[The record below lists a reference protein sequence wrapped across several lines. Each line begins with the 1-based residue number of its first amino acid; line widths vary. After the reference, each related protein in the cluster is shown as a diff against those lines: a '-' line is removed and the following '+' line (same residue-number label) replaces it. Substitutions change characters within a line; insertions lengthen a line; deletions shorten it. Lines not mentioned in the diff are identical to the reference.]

1 MNSLDCTSR
10 SSLQLWDVLTDVPA
24 YLVKPSLS
32 NQMLLQELGEK
43 ACAAYLRSVFLQPNK
58 TVFDVTALPV
68 AELGLSMGLS
78 SVPQLRFLRQAAR
91 QKQAGSKSAATL
103 QPNGHAKDAL
113 PSDSS
118 LLDAAAPMQGARCG
132 HFVKIKFGKAV
143 CGGCTVRPT
152 GSRSIFLCL
161 YSANPRWT
169 PRLLLFWVE
178 SCPWRMP
185 CLFAWA

>member
-1 MNSLDCTSR
+1 MNALACTFRACSWIL
-10 SSLQLWDVLTDVPA
+10 SVPTDVPA
-24 YLVKPSLS
+24 AFLKPSSS

-58 TVFDVTALPV
+58 AVFDVTALPV

-118 LLDAAAPMQGARCG
+118 LPDAAAPMQGAQCG
-132 HFVKIKFGKAV
+132 HFQ
-143 CGGCTVRPT
+143 
-152 GSRSIFLCL
+152 
-161 YSANPRWT
+161 
-169 PRLLLFWVE
+169 
-178 SCPWRMP
+178 
-185 CLFAWA
+185 